1 MYMPNGRS
9 SALPKLS
16 PTRSMSTIIYHLA
29 FRADWEA
36 GLAVGEYCAPSLAE
50 EGFIHA
56 SGDEEQMLRVA
67 ERLFAGRDDL
77 LVLDVDTDKLPED
90 SPVIREPARS
100 GEIYPHVYGP
110 INPDSVVR
118 VRALVPDADN
128 PGTFTLAGIG

>member
-1 MYMPNGRS
+1 MPNGRS
-9 SALPKLS
+9 STRPKLS
-16 PTRSMSTIIYHLA
+16 PTSSMPSIIYHLA

-36 GLAVGEYCAPSLAE
+36 GLASGEYRAPSLAD

-67 ERLFAGRDDL
+67 ARLFAGRTDL
-77 LVLDVDTDKLPED
+77 LALDVDTERLPND

-110 INPDSVVR
+110 INPDAIVQ
-118 VRALVPDADN
+118 VRALVPAADN
-128 PGTFTLAGIG
+128 PDIFTLADAG

>member
-1 MYMPNGRS
+1 M
-9 SALPKLS
+9 LS
-16 PTRSMSTIIYHLA
+16 IIYHLA

-36 GLAVGEYCAPSLAE
+36 GLASGEYSAPSLAD

-56 SGDEEQMLRVA
+56 SGDEAQMLRVA
-67 ERLFAGRDDL
+67 ARLFAGRTDL
-77 LVLDVDTDKLPED
+77 LVLDVDTDKLPDD

-128 PGTFTLAGIG
+128 PGVFTLADAG